1 VVLTGWQS
9 EPVVTRSMEQT
20 RRRGVGLRRAACGAA
35 ALLSVVLALPSAG
48 AAQSRQPPQPP
59 AVAAPEGYFGVP
71 GGGWLGVG
79 VQTRFTGGPGAL
91 SEQVVI
97 TRVEP
102 GSPAARAGLRRGDAV
117 LEINGQPAVAA
128 VFHAL
133 PFTLNAGDTVR
144 LLVRRQDRDRRVV
157 VVAGER
163 PGRYALERVTP
174 ADTLRWLTLEL
185 IDSARAAALSAIQ
198 QLRLAVD
205 SVRREQRALPAAAA
219 RRGRAVPEL
228 RDSIAQLRVMI
239 ADMEGR
245 LRTAPPPLQPES
257 AIAFWSA
264 DPPIAVERP
273 FADAQRLRRVMALR
287 PPDLQFIHM
296 LGERGV
302 AGAEFV
308 ELNPGLA
315 QYFAGATEGVL
326 TLRVAPAT
334 PAARAR
340 LEPGDVIVSVEGRP
354 VRSVGE
360 LRAALREASA
370 SRPQGV
376 RLGVVRRGERQ
387 ELVLQADQRL

>member
-1 VVLTGWQS
+1 ARDRGVPAGGGPAARAAPGQRLRVAPPRRGARAVPRRRRGRVRGAGRSAGRAVRCRVHHDADRDRGGRGGGGSAAGRDPGRVLRRAEPVRGVLGARRDRRPHHARGGARGHPLHHEGRAGAGAGRPGDQRLSPLRAGAARVYAPADRLRPGGTVVLTGWQS
-9 EPVVTRSMEQT
+9 EPVATRSVEQP

-163 PGRYALERVTP
+163 PGRYALERVT
-174 ADTLRWLTLEL
+174 
-185 IDSARAAALSAIQ
+185 
-198 QLRLAVD
+198 
-205 SVRREQRALPAAAA
+205 
-219 RRGRAVPEL
+219 
-228 RDSIAQLRVMI
+228 
-239 ADMEGR
+239 
-245 LRTAPPPLQPES
+245 
-257 AIAFWSA
+257 
-264 DPPIAVERP
+264 
-273 FADAQRLRRVMALR
+273 
-287 PPDLQFIHM
+287 
-296 LGERGV
+296 
-302 AGAEFV
+302 
-308 ELNPGLA
+308 
-315 QYFAGATEGVL
+315 
-326 TLRVAPAT
+326 
-334 PAARAR
+334 
-340 LEPGDVIVSVEGRP
+340 
-354 VRSVGE
+354 
-360 LRAALREASA
+360 
-370 SRPQGV
+370 
-376 RLGVVRRGERQ
+376 
-387 ELVLQADQRL
+387 